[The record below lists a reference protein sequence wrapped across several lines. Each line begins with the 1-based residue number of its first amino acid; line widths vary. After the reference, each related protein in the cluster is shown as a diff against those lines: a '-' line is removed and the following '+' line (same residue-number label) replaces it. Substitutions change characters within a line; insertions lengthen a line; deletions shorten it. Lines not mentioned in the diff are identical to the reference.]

1 MSEQQLL
8 KACIQYLRLRGCYC
22 QRVQAGLIRQVIGKQ
37 VRWIHLADKGCPD
50 ILAAIPCK
58 DLRHQISNKNAPLA
72 RFCGIEVKAS
82 ASAIKSWHRANKKA
96 QNMKPISK
104 PEETSV
110 AQNYHKELIE
120 KAGGIYALICS
131 LEELEKLINK
141 I

>member
-50 ILAAIPCK
+50 ILAAVPCK
-58 DLRHQISNKNAPLA
+58 ISNGNAPFA
-72 RFCGIEVKAS
+72 RFCGIEVKSSPS
-82 ASAIKSWHRANKKA
+82 AVKAWHRAQNKA
-96 QNMKPISK
+96 QNMKRLSK
-104 PEETSV
+104 PEETAV

-120 KAGGIYALICS
+120 KAGGVYALICS
-131 LEELEKLINK
+131 LEELEKLINNIK
-141 I
+141 